1 MALGLRRAQL
11 VTSTG
16 AASLMALFWMMPGL
30 AHAEEF
36 EIAEVVVTGTVQ
48 SYLQHG
54 IVSATKTATA
64 LIDTPQAVQVI
75 TRDQIEDQAMQGVSD
90 AVRYMPGVGMAQG
103 EGHRNAPIMRGVSST
118 ANFFVDGMRDD
129 VEYFRDLYNIERVEG
144 LSGPNALI
152 FGRGGGGGVLN
163 RVTRQADGTVGAEL
177 TVSAGSWNQSRATA
191 DLKSAIN
198 PNLALRVTG
207 LAETADSFRDG
218 VKSERSGIN
227 PTLLAKWG
235 AHSTLRLSYE
245 HFTYAMVTDRG
256 IPSLSGRPIDAAPS
270 TFFGGPSLSP
280 TDMTLNVG
288 EVVFDHQRGSARL
301 HSSTRFGAY
310 DKAYQN
316 LYPGAVSANG
326 SSVALSAYANATT
339 RENMLHQT
347 DLTWTMENGRTSHD
361 LLAGIELGRQ
371 VTDNRRTT
379 GFFSDLGPNVTTL
392 NVPVSRPTVAP
403 ALTFRPS
410 SSDADNHGVAQTA
423 AVYFQDQIHLTAG
436 WTAVLG
442 LRHDQF
448 QMRLRNNRNGSAIT
462 TEDRLWS
469 PRAGLIYKP
478 QPNLSVYASYSQSY
492 LPRAGD
498 QLAGLTLAN
507 SALEPEAFRN
517 QEVGIKWDLKP
528 NLALTLATY
537 RLDRTN
543 VAVASPVDPTQLIL
557 VDGQSSSGLELGLNG
572 TLRSGWT
579 IAGGYAYQD
588 GEITQTQSATAK
600 AGARLAQL
608 PKHSLSLW
616 NRVEVTSH
624 LALGLGLLHRS
635 DQFTSTDNSVTLPGY
650 SRVDAAIYW
659 RVSPHLKAQL
669 NIENLFDVGY
679 FASAHNN
686 NNITPGSPR
695 AVKLTLSAA
704 L

>member
-1 MALGLRRAQL
+1 MTLAPHR
-11 VTSTG
+11 VNSPSPISV
-16 AASLMALFWMMPGL
+16 ASLALLALTIPGL
-30 AHAEEF
+30 ASASDAD
-36 EIAEVVVTGTVQ
+36 IAEVVVTGT
-48 SYLQHG
+48 SRTYLQLG
-54 IVSATKTATA
+54 IVSATKTAIA

-75 TRDQIEDQAMQGVSD
+75 TRDQIEDQAMQGVSE

-118 ANFFVDGMRDD
+118 ANFFVDGLRDD
-129 VEYFRDLYNIERVEG
+129 VEYFRDLYNVERVEA
-144 LSGPNALI
+144 LSGPNAMI

-163 RVTRQADGTVGAEL
+163 RVTRQADGTVGAAL
-177 TVSAGSWNQSRATA
+177 TVTGGSWNQSRATA
-191 DLKSAIN
+191 DLKSAIS
-198 PNLALRVTG
+198 PNLAVRLTG
-207 LAETADSFRDG
+207 LSETADSFRDG
-218 VKSERSGIN
+218 LTSERSGIN
-227 PTLLAKWG
+227 PTLLARWE
-235 AHSTLRLSYE
+235 HSSVRLSYE

-256 IPSLSGRPIDAAPS
+256 IPSLSGQLIVTAPS
-270 TFFGGPSLSP
+270 TFFGSPSLSP

-301 HSSTRFGAY
+301 HSTTRFGAY

-339 RENMLHQT
+339 RENLLHQT
-347 DLTWTMENGRTSHD
+347 DLTWDSKARGVNQSF
-361 LLAGIELGRQ
+361 LAGIELGRQ
-371 VTDNRRTT
+371 VTDNHRTT
-379 GFFSDLGPNVTTL
+379 GYFSDLGPNVTTL

-403 ALTFRPS
+403 ALIFRPS
-410 SSDADNHGVAQTA
+410 SSDADNHGVAQTG
-423 AVYFQDQIHLTAG
+423 AVYVQDQIHLNAG
-436 WTAVLG
+436 WIAVLG
-442 LRHDQF
+442 LRYDQF
-448 QMRLRNNRNGSAIT
+448 QMRLRNNRNGNVIS

-478 QPNLSVYASYSQSY
+478 RPNFSLYASYSQSY

-507 SALEPEAFRN
+507 SALKPEAFRN
-517 QEVGIKWDLKP
+517 QEVGIKWDPRP

-557 VDGQSSSGLELGLNG
+557 VDGQSSYGLELGLNG
-572 TLRSGWT
+572 TLRPGWT
-579 IAGGYAYQD
+579 VAGGYTYQD

-616 NRVEVTSH
+616 NRAEVTPR
-624 LALGLGLLHRS
+624 LGLGLGLLHRS
-635 DQFTSTDNSVTLPGY
+635 DQFTSTDNSITLPGY

-659 RVSPHLKAQL
+659 RVNPNLKAQL

>member
-1 MALGLRRAQL
+1 MTLAPRR
-11 VTSTG
+11 VNFPRPVSV
-16 AASLMALFWMMPGL
+16 ASLALLALTMPGL
-30 AHAEEF
+30 ARASDAD
-36 EIAEVVVTGTVQ
+36 IAEVVVTGSSQT
-48 SYLQHG
+48 YLQQD

-64 LIDTPQAVQVI
+64 LIDTPQAVQVL
-75 TRDQIEDQAMQGVSD
+75 TRDQIEDQAMQGLSE

-118 ANFFVDGMRDD
+118 ANFFVDGLRDD
-129 VEYFRDLYNIERVEG
+129 VEYFRDLYNIERVEA
-144 LSGPNALI
+144 LSGPNAMI
-152 FGRGGGGGVLN
+152 FGRGGGGGILN
-163 RVTRQADGTVGAEL
+163 RVTRQADGTVGAAM
-177 TVSAGSWNQSRATA
+177 TVTGGSWNQSRATA
-191 DLKSAIN
+191 DLKSAIS
-198 PNLALRVTG
+198 PNLAVRLTG
-207 LAETADSFRDG
+207 LSETADSFRDG
-218 VKSERSGIN
+218 VTSERLGIN

-235 AHSTLRLSYE
+235 AHTSVRLSYE

-256 IPSLSGRPIDAAPS
+256 IASLSGRPIDTAPS
-270 TFFGGPSLSP
+270 TFFGSPSLSP

-288 EVVFDHQRGSARL
+288 EVVFDHHRGSARL
-301 HSSTRFGAY
+301 HSTTRFGAY

-326 SSVALSAYANATT
+326 SSVALSAYANATM
-339 RENMLHQT
+339 RENLLHQS
-347 DLTWTMENGRTSHD
+347 DLTWETMAGGLDHT
-361 LLAGIELGRQ
+361 LLAGIEWGRQ
-371 VTDNRRTT
+371 LTDNRRTT
-379 GFFSDLGPNVTTL
+379 GYFSDIGPNVTTL
-392 NVPVSRPTVAP
+392 MVPISRPTVTP
-403 ALTFRPS
+403 SLSFRPS

-423 AVYFQDQIHLTAG
+423 AVYVQDQIHLNAR
-436 WTAVLG
+436 WIAVLG
-442 LRHDQF
+442 LRYDQF
-448 QMRLRNNRNGSAIT
+448 QMRLRNNRNGNVIS

-478 QPNLSVYASYSQSY
+478 QPNLSLYASYSQSY

-517 QEVGIKWDLKP
+517 QEVGIKWDPRP
-528 NLALTLATY
+528 NLTLTLATY
-537 RLDRTN
+537 RLERTN
-543 VAVASPVDPTQLIL
+543 VAVTSPTDPTQMIL
-557 VDGQSSSGLELGLNG
+557 VDGQDSSGLELGING
-572 TLRSGWT
+572 TVRPGWT

-616 NRVEVTSH
+616 NRVEVTPRIG
-624 LALGLGLLHRS
+624 LGLGLLHRS
-635 DQFTSTDNSVTLPGY
+635 AQFTSTDNSVTLAGY
-650 SRVDAAIYW
+650 SRVDGAIFW
-659 RVSPHLKAQL
+659 RVNPHLKAQL

-695 AVKLTLSAA
+695 SVKLTLSAE